1 MLNER
6 HSKTRGMRDASVEG
20 DTKTD
25 SGGCAVC
32 YETIE
37 DAFDFPCCS
46 SSNSS
51 EVSTVQMCQPC
62 ARRVCEYSSDGI
74 GSCPRCRRN
83 IRKCE
88 RTGRVVVAH
97 ASNVCRVCRQRRAVR
112 DVCDACVVGAR
123 APLRYVCDR
132 CGGTQRIAHPMWRY
146 CETPTSASSE
156 TWACHG
162 RCGDYTRWR
171 VHERDVAFVPF
182 DDAPATWR
190 TEGFEAA
197 RAEML
202 AQRQRALDGEHR
214 GGWLA
219 RIGAACLVAFIGVGV
234 AMFGVEANDAHVDR
248 VRLGS
253 FSANISRNDIAR
265 P

>member
-1 MLNER
+1 MGDDGDDGDDGE
-6 HSKTRGMRDASVEG
+6 MDARA
-20 DTKTD
+20 
-25 SGGCAVC
+25 CAVC

-37 DAFDFPCCS
+37 DAFDFPCCAAPES
-46 SSNSS
+46 
-51 EVSTVQMCQPC
+51 STVQMCQLC
-62 ARRVCEYSSDGI
+62 ALRICSHASDGI
-74 GSCPRCRRN
+74 GRCPRCRGN

-88 RTGRVVVAH
+88 RTGRVVVAN

-123 APLRYVCDR
+123 VALRYVCES

-146 CETPTSASSE
+146 CETPTSASAE

-171 VHERDVAFVPF
+171 VHERDVCFVPI

-202 AQRQRALDGEHR
+202 ARRRQAFDGEGR

-219 RIGAACLVAFIGVGV
+219 RVGAACLVAFVGVGV
-234 AMFGVEANDAHVDR
+234 ALFGAEGSDARVEHR
-248 VRLGS
+248 VRAGS
-253 FSANISRNDIAR
+253 FLSNISRNDVTQ

>member
-1 MLNER
+1 M
-6 HSKTRGMRDASVEG
+6 SPPQSVGVVTR
-20 DTKTD
+20 
-25 SGGCAVC
+25 
-32 YETIE
+32 
-37 DAFDFPCCS
+37 
-46 SSNSS
+46 
-51 EVSTVQMCQPC
+51 STP
-62 ARRVCEYSSDGI
+62 
-74 GSCPRCRRN
+74 
-83 IRKCE
+83 
-88 RTGRVVVAH
+88 H
-97 ASNVCRVCRQRRAVR
+97 F
-112 DVCDACVVGAR
+112 AR
-123 APLRYVCDR
+123 AALRYVCDR

-202 AQRQRALDGEHR
+202 AQRHRALDGERR

-248 VRLGS
+248 VRVGS

-265 P
+265 A